1 MLSFEP
7 QGRGGLTT
15 LEKGL
20 SYWRINGQKINP
32 MQVWLSS
39 LSPCCLKP
47 GDRRCLQ
54 TGGRGCLLSKVRYE
68 LVLVSERTCEFSRQA
83 FSRSLVQFKQGKDR
97 LDCSLVLLPL
107 GVKTFLTG
115 VPFTL
120 LLLAGSTCS
129 LHQPIFGFK
138 NRMYISIE
146 SAPFWY
152 GSWKY
157 IWRVAHSNEPW
168 RPRWTLST
176 SYQSSSL
183 RTWRKENGAHETAYG
198 VAQESLLGSRNSV
211 IKILKRLPAK
221 P

>member
-7 QGRGGLTT
+7 QGRGGRET

-20 SYWRINGQKINP
+20 SYWRINGKKINP

-83 FSRSLVQFKQGKDR
+83 FSRSLVQFKQRKDR

-120 LLLAGSTCS
+120 TNLRIQKSYVYKHRKRTVLIWQLKIYLESCS
-129 LHQPIFGFK
+129 LQ
-138 NRMYISIE
+138 R
-146 SAPFWY
+146 A
-152 GSWKY
+152 
-157 IWRVAHSNEPW
+157 
-168 RPRWTLST
+168 
-176 SYQSSSL
+176 
-183 RTWRKENGAHETAYG
+183 
-198 VAQESLLGSRNSV
+198 
-211 IKILKRLPAK
+211 
-221 P
+221 